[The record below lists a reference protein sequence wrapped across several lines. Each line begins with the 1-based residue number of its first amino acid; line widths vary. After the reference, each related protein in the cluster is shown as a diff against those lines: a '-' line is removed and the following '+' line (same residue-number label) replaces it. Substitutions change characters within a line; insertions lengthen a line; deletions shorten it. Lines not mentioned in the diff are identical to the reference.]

1 MPELPQIA
9 VSICA
14 GFKTKL
20 VMSEEQKNK
29 GFKSVKITF
38 TDLEMSGETLVKF
51 LEIIKETEPETYDEL
66 KKQLLETLAE
76 YFKDN
81 GITA

>member
-1 MPELPQIA
+1 
-9 VSICA
+9 
-14 GFKTKL
+14 
-20 VMSEEQKNK
+20 
-29 GFKSVKITF
+29 
-38 TDLEMSGETLVKF
+38 MSGETLVKF

>member
-20 VMSEEQKNK
+20 VMSEEQKIK
-29 GFKSVKITF
+29 
-38 TDLEMSGETLVKF
+38 DLKV
-51 LEIIKETEPETYDEL
+51 
-66 KKQLLETLAE
+66 
-76 YFKDN
+76 
-81 GITA
+81 

>member
-1 MPELPQIA
+1 MN
-9 VSICA
+9 
-14 GFKTKL
+14 
-20 VMSEEQKNK
+20 EEQKNK

-38 TDLEMSGETLVKF
+38 ADLEMSGETLVKF
-51 LEIIKETEPETYDEL
+51 LEIVKETEPETYVEL
-66 KKQLLETLAE
+66 KKQLLETISE